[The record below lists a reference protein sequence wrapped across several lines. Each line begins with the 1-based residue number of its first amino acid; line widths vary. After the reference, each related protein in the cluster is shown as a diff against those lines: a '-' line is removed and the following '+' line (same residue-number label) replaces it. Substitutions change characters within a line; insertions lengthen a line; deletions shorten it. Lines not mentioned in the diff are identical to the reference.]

1 MPASPPASPS
11 QSPRPPLLPIF
22 LDLGG
27 RHALVLGA
35 GEAADRRVATLR
47 ACGAIVR
54 QEPGRFTPDMLD
66 NCAIAVGAE
75 APDDALLA
83 MTQAA
88 RARGI
93 PFNVVDRPALSGFS
107 TPAVVS
113 RLPLQVAIASGGAA
127 PVLARLLR
135 ARIETLVPP
144 GFGRLA
150 ALADR
155 MQAETRQRLPDV
167 LRRRRMLERALSGRI
182 ADLMLDGREP
192 EAEAAY
198 HAALLA
204 AERDAEQPERGIVFL
219 VDPPPEADL
228 LTLRALRLLGE
239 ADVIVHGSAENPAVL
254 ELARR
259 DASRRVVAPG
269 EAVAVLDAL
278 ASTGARLVRLSPHP
292 GEAAALRASG
302 HEVVSVPSV
311 PNHPVP
317 D

>member
-1 MPASPPASPS
+1 MPESPPESLPTPAPG
-11 QSPRPPLLPIF
+11 SPRPPLLPIF
-22 LDLGG
+22 LDLDH

-54 QEPGRFTPDMLD
+54 QEAEHFTPDMLD
-66 NCAIAVGAE
+66 GCAIAVGAE

-93 PFNVVDRPALSGFS
+93 PFNVVDRPALSGYS

-113 RLPLQVAIASGGAA
+113 RPPLQVAIASGGAA
-127 PVLARLLR
+127 LLR

-155 MQAETRQRLPDV
+155 MQAETRRRLPDV

-182 ADLMLDGREP
+182 ADLMLDGRET
-192 EAEAAY
+192 EAEGAY
-198 HAALLA
+198 RAALLA
-204 AERDAEQPERGIVFL
+204 AEQDAKQPERGIVFL
-219 VDPPPEADL
+219 VDPSPDADL

-239 ADVIVHGSAENPAVL
+239 ADVIVHEAGENPAVL

-259 DASRRVVAPG
+259 DASRRIVAPG

-278 ASTGARLVRLSPHP
+278 ASSGARLVRLSPHP
-292 GEAAALRASG
+292 GEASVLRASG
-302 HEVVSVPSV
+302 HEVVSVPGV
-311 PNHPVP
+311 PNPPVA